1 MKVYYDNKVDALYI
15 ELSDEKPAGAKE
27 VADEINLDL
36 TPSGKKVGI
45 EILESSKKVDLNTIF
60 TYQLNLDKQLLR
72 A

>member
-15 ELSDEKPAGAKE
+15 ELSDEKPDGVKE